1 MTPPFI
7 SIVSEMPFAILDVMP
22 VILKKQI
29 IDNIKGLVSAMRKI
43 QPSDLESKH
52 VLLAC
57 SNRVDFSIKIHSKK
71 LQHLQQ
77 NLLVPISGNQDQVS
91 LFLARFIK
99 LFGKRCVSKSVSD
112 KLLVY
117 QNGSSSIF
125 RLISIYPTLK
135 THWIDTM
142 LELNPD
148 CTPDKSKLLADNL
161 EIFTDHTFSLSQK
174 AEIACHLNNFEYIV
188 DTLERFNFL
197 TSTGIQVKN
206 ELNLPG
212 EESVFAKNEIDKE
225 SHLARRCLR
234 KIVSTSIACSDESS
248 SLNTA
253 RRYLKSISPVDDLVS
268 I

>member
-1 MTPPFI
+1 
-7 SIVSEMPFAILDVMP
+7 
-22 VILKKQI
+22 
-29 IDNIKGLVSAMRKI
+29 
-43 QPSDLESKH
+43 
-52 VLLAC
+52 
-57 SNRVDFSIKIHSKK
+57 
-71 LQHLQQ
+71 
-77 NLLVPISGNQDQVS
+77 
-91 LFLARFIK
+91 
-99 LFGKRCVSKSVSD
+99 
-112 KLLVY
+112 
-117 QNGSSSIF
+117 
-125 RLISIYPTLK
+125 
-135 THWIDTM
+135 M

-161 EIFTDHTFSLSQK
+161 EIFANHTFSFSQK
-174 AEIACHLNNFEYIV
+174 AEIACHLNNFEYIA

-212 EESVFAKNEIDKE
+212 GESVFANNEKDKE